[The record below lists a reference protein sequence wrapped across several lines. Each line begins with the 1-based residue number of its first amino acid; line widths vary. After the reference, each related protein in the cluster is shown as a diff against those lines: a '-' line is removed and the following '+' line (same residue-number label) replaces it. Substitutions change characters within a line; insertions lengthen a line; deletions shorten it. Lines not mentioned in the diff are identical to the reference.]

1 MIKGHLLC
9 KGLKMVFLQL
19 KDFEFIYADQILS
32 DTFIPKDPALLWYV
46 LETYYSP
53 VNLNSGQT

>member
-1 MIKGHLLC
+1 
-9 KGLKMVFLQL
+9 MVFLQL